1 LLIGLR
7 QSKSRCRGA
16 TLPLFALALLFA
28 ATANPAAAQDAT
40 DKHVGEMITQER
52 DTYGPPP
59 PPSDDAKTEG
69 CEDNKTAE
77 IVVCGH
83 ERVRNQ
89 RIPSTADT
97 DPNSSAAR
105 HGLNSGGAR
114 TPWVSDL
121 PDCTVEK
128 CHRIGKGPPRPYIID
143 LSKIPEAPA
152 GSDADKIAK
161 GEMRAP

>member
-1 LLIGLR
+1 M
-7 QSKSRCRGA
+7 
-16 TLPLFALALLFA
+16 
-28 ATANPAAAQDAT
+28 AQDAT
-40 DKHVGEMITQER
+40 DARVGDMITQER

-59 PPSDDAKTEG
+59 PPSTDEKTQGCGDDKIS
-69 CEDNKTAE
+69 E

-89 RIPSTADT
+89 RIPSTADS
-97 DPNSSAAR
+97 DPNSAAAR

-114 TPWVSDL
+114 TPWVSGL

-128 CHRIGKGPPRPYIID
+128 CHRFGKKPAPIYLID
-143 LSKIPEAPA
+143 LSKIPEAPP